1 MRALILAA
9 LIALPIAAS
18 AQQPAPQQPTP
29 AQQQQA
35 MASALMD
42 MMQQNIRNFIDTIT
56 NNLKSLQTKVSS
68 NTKKASLGGTEGAAK

>member
-42 MMQQNIRNFIDTIT
+42 MMQQNIALRTRIVQ
-56 NNLKSLQTKVSS
+56 LQDELAAAQKP
-68 NTKKASLGGTEGAAK
+68 TEPRTP